1 MMNLFVVMNQW
12 VDPQKYCLLLV
23 LDDLL
28 LLADGRAYATTLR
41 LSLCRR
47 LSSVT
52 YVL

>member
-23 LDDLL
+23 
-28 LLADGRAYATTLR
+28 LADGRAYATTLR